1 MSGLTQADVT
11 PNAVVEE
18 EEEQQKDE
26 GYRLG
31 RWFSNPGNELRFI
44 GNGIRNLW
52 NDTEKRLLEASNT
65 PGVKSVNYI
74 ALPGMPPV
82 PITEKDDGT
91 VSASS
96 PTAQEIVAGAQEATV
111 DVPLQAISVGQQS
124 FEQIAAPLQGRPVA
138 QTDTRDFEVLGIPGA
153 RVGQLLEDS
162 KDQFAEFMGVD
173 QRFELGDRSIVRD
186 MSSNVTSS
194 IYTLLALSKLGLT
207 PGARPT
213 AFTGMRAN
221 PFVSAAR
228 PAELS
233 KVPGI
238 WGAYWRANPKWA
250 QTAARWLSFGGMESF
265 GTTLISDQTQAGY
278 ADPGDSQ
285 ATATFKSLIPNAG
298 QELALGALFGAA
310 VSATRSIFE
319 GALNRPSSIART
331 RRAAGTLQEVK
342 NARQWTKDSGLQA
355 ENPDGTYEFVAEDPW
370 STGPV
375 SDTQVRNQIDSAIEA
390 SDQAPPASPRQALD
404 QMEGRARVEMADAW
418 DPALPEIDT
427 AKRALDRVEPADLPD
442 IAAEVADGT
451 PLTESL
457 GRRLDAAE
465 AVPEEIEL
473 GQPVNFPPDVAM
485 AMFMAYDLPT
495 LRAMAANNPGVA
507 QLLRANNLQAST
519 AARTE
524 LTDALTAAQKK
535 GQAISAPQRVPETAV
550 DPAQADALKGQ
561 ILRTA
566 ADSGQVRP
574 STTQAPEI
582 PQPPAK
588 DPSDMTAI
596 EQLLEEDRLQGEW
609 TRIDNAKA
617 QQATREA
624 READGYYQ
632 KSEAEQADAGKYDGW
647 DEADP
652 MANAPTVARAINE
665 AKIEADAQ
673 ILMRYVPEVT
683 DLTQAVNIIRR
694 KGRVLNTDKISSLND
709 SFDKVQND
717 MVMGRSTPEV
727 KAYQKAYRDFYGLDA
742 PEGDG
747 LSPMQRSVEAAVARG
762 QATPP
767 APAPTQQFTLPADV
781 AKSAP
786 RFGMAKI
793 TFASDLDRAAY
804 IIRNK
809 AKASKGEA
817 RIIKA
822 LEEQGYDIAE
832 IRARGD
838 EVKTLIQDVIEEQ
851 TGSRRA
857 PQSAMELEIPDTDT
871 IRDPDAMMSAGGPE
885 LPPIQGPLESDIA
898 KMMASLEAMAN
909 DRVNKMQVELR
920 GVAEQIFGKDEIPA
934 FDFNEYPAMPE
945 PMPKAWGGDGKKMA
959 SRGGQYSPL
968 RDVIEV
974 NELLNKK
981 LEGSFGLREVM
992 AHESWHR
999 IQAGYL
1005 TPKQSKVLNSVF
1017 GKQDVN
1023 WFSGLDSYYLRT
1035 VQPIELQAVAFQSFY
1050 SMRRNGI
1057 DRMDLLRDG
1066 ITERLDQQ
1074 FPMKRGSW
1082 KRKLT
1087 IEALSVLR
1095 EGWERILQFRNR
1107 AMNYIEGNGFQN
1119 VYDIFDDAYQGRLTA
1134 GRKMESF
1141 AQVLREAERIPDM
1154 RGEEFDQWLK
1164 ENPDFSDKYARAT
1177 VRQDYWKLWAGRSK
1191 QTIAKLDSDIAALK
1205 QQAIDGGC

>member
-124 FEQIAAPLQGRPVA
+124 FEQIAAPLQGRPVT

-250 QTAARWLSFGGMESF
+250 QTAAQWLSFGGLESF
-265 GTTLISDQTQAGY
+265 GTTLLSDQTQAGF

-285 ATATFKSLIPNAG
+285 ATATFKSFLPNAL
-298 QELALGALFGAA
+298 QELALGSLFFVPGAA
-310 VSATRSIFE
+310 VSATSSIIE

-375 SDTQVRNQIDSAIEA
+375 SDTQVRSQIDSAIEA

-588 DPSDMTAI
+588 DPSDMTAV

-781 AKSAP
+781 AKSKP
-786 RFGMAKI
+786 RFGMAKL

-817 RIIKA
+817 RIVKA

-838 EVKTLIQDVIEEQ
+838 EVKALIQDVIEEQ

-857 PQSAMELEIPDTDT
+857 PQSAMELEIPDTDGPG
-871 IRDPDAMMSAGGPE
+871 IRDDSMMSVGGPE
-885 LPPIQGPLESDIA
+885 LPPIGEAERLRMTAALEQ
-898 KMMASLEAMAN
+898 MATQRVSNLEESLKDVARQLFGE
-909 DRVNKMQVELR
+909 DLPVFKLR
-920 GVAEQIFGKDEIPA
+920 RD
-934 FDFNEYPAMPE
+934 PE
-945 PMPKAWGGDGKKMA
+945 TALVTKAWGGDGKRT
-959 SRGGQYSPL
+959 SEIGGRFFPL
-968 RDVIEV
+968 QDVVQI
-974 NELLNKK
+974 NNLANTPLTGIN
-981 LEGSFGLREVM
+981 GLREIM

-1005 TPKQSKVLNSVF
+1005 TPKESKVLSNVF
-1017 GKQDVN
+1017 GKQDLEFFGMPFKN
-1023 WFSGLDSYYLRT
+1023 DWG
-1035 VQPIELQAVAFQSFY
+1035 VQPIEIQALAFQRYFTMKEQGLS
-1050 SMRRNGI
+1050 RV
-1057 DRMDLLRDG
+1057 DLLRDG
-1066 ITERLDQQ
+1066 IAEALDKQ
-1074 FPMKRGSW
+1074 FPRKGGRSWRG
-1082 KRKLT
+1082 KLT
-1087 IEALSVLR
+1087 VDALAVLA
-1095 EGWERILQFRNR
+1095 EGWERIIAFYNR
-1107 AMNYIEGNGFQN
+1107 SMNFIEGNGFRN
-1119 VYDIFDDAYQGRLTA
+1119 VYDLFEDAYQGRLTA
-1134 GRKMESF
+1134 ERKMESF
-1141 AQVLREAERIPDM
+1141 LQVTREAEQVM
-1154 RGEEFDQWLK
+1154 RLDRDVFDEFMAN
-1164 ENPDFSDKYARAT
+1164 NPDFEERVTRASI
-1177 VRQDYWKLWAGRSK
+1177 RQDYWDLWKGKANKS
-1191 QTIAKLDSDIAALK
+1191 IAKIDSDIAALK
-1205 QQAIDGGC
+1205 QQAIAGGC

>member
-1 MSGLTQADVT
+1 MPGLNQADVT
-11 PNAVVEE
+11 PNAVE
-18 EEEQQKDE
+18 EEEQEEQKDE
-26 GYRLG
+26 GYQWD
-31 RWFSNPGNELRFI
+31 RWRTNPGNELRF
-44 GNGIRNLW
+44 LW
-52 NDTEKRLLEASNT
+52 NKTRDGLEAAGALNSNVTGRGRVGLLKLYSQEGDREGVMQPGPT
-65 PGVKSVNYI
+65 PLQRNAI
-74 ALPGMPPV
+74 
-82 PITEKDDGT
+82 
-91 VSASS
+91 
-96 PTAQEIVAGAQEATV
+96 AGAQEATA
-111 DVPLQAISVGQQS
+111 DVGLQAISAVQQS
-124 FEQIAAPLQGRPVA
+124 TENLAATVQNREPV
-138 QTDTRDFEVLGIPGA
+138 QTDVGDTVVGRLLMDSKDATANALGIPE
-153 RVGQLLEDS
+153 RSDLTD
-162 KDQFAEFMGVD
+162 D
-173 QRFELGDRSIVRD
+173 QRWVRD
-186 MSSNVTSS
+186 LPSVLTSGA
-194 IYTLLALSKLGLT
+194 YAYAGMRLLGLT
-207 PGARPT
+207 PGKNPT
-213 AFTGMRAN
+213 LLTGTRVN
-221 PFVSAAR
+221 PYSSSFGNLVNVQG
-228 PAELS
+228 P
-233 KVPGI
+233 
-238 WGAYWRANPKWA
+238 WGAFWRGSSASRNFARSAIKWG
-250 QTAARWLSFGGMESF
+250 LFGAGESAM
-265 GTTLISDQTQAGY
+265 TTLISNQTESGY
-278 ADPGDSQ
+278 ADPNDSLW
-285 ATATFKSLIPNAG
+285 TAAVKSVPGNTRDDLTLGSLIG
-298 QELALGALFGAA
+298 GTGLALGKVLQA
-310 VSATRSIFE
+310 
-319 GALNRPSSIART
+319 PSSIARS
-331 RRAAGTLQEVK
+331 RRAAKTTQDVT
-342 NARQWTKDSGLQA
+342 NAREWTADNGLQTQR
-355 ENPDGTYEFVAEDPW
+355 PDGTYEFTTDKPYDVDL
-370 STGPV
+370 G
-375 SDTQVRNQIDSAIEA
+375 DGQVQTDA
-390 SDQAPPASPRQALD
+390 APKTPREALD
-404 QMEGRARVEMADAW
+404 QLEDGW
-418 DPALPEIDT
+418 DPAMPEVDT
-427 AKRALDRVEPADLPD
+427 VKRGLDRVDPSELPN
-442 IAAEVADGT
+442 IASEVAEGT
-451 PLTESL
+451 PVTEAV
-457 GRRLDAAE
+457 GRRLDAPE
-465 AVPEEIEL
+465 AAPVDVEVGPPVKLPIEVVTAMVM
-473 GQPVNFPPDVAM
+473 GFDV
-485 AMFMAYDLPT
+485 PT
-495 LRAMAANNPGVA
+495 LRAMAQSNPGVA
-507 QLLRANNLQAST
+507 QILRGMGESP
-519 AARTE
+519 
-524 LTDALTAAQKK
+524 LTASRTDLADAVVDASAK
-535 GQAISAPQRVPETAV
+535 GEPMVVPQRVPETTV
-550 DPAQADALKGQ
+550 DPGQADVVKGQ
-561 ILRTA
+561 ILREA
-566 ADSGQVRP
+566 IDSGQVRP
-574 STTQAPEI
+574 SATEI
-582 PQPPAK
+582 PEFPEPPQK
-588 DPSDMTAI
+588 NPSDMTAM
-596 EQLLEEDRLQGEW
+596 EQLAEEDRLQGEW
-609 TRIDNAKA
+609 TQRDNAKA
-617 QQATREA
+617 EQDARA
-624 READGYYQ
+624 IREADGYYQ
-632 KSEAEQADAGKYDGW
+632 KSEAEQAAAGKYDGW
-647 DEADP
+647 DEPSSELEAAGRSLKAKGAQGRDVGAAQQMEGWLNIGRP
-652 MANAPTVARAINE
+652 DNPLIKNTDEAI
-665 AKIEADAQ
+665 AI
-673 ILMRYVPEVT
+673 V
-683 DLTQAVNIIRR
+683 RR
-694 KGRVLNTDKISSLND
+694 KGKYLDTDRIPGLDIDKAIND
-709 SFDKVQND
+709 RS
-717 MVMGRSTPEV
+717 MGRYTDEV
-727 KAYQKAYRDFYGLDA
+727 KKLQQALKDFYGIDDPSA
-742 PEGDG
+742 
-747 LSPMQRSVEAAVARG
+747 
-762 QATPP
+762 P